1 MSLELSRVRKT
12 ASYAFECAKYSQSC
26 QNQLA
31 AVVWDNISGYVTS
44 NPRGNFSEA
53 DTPGFFSYAY
63 NKLLQTDYLAGI
75 ELTLSCRIQ
84 AETFTY
90 FESFLN
96 NNELG
101 CSKLVTEPFYQT
113 QHLLNKLC
121 GIIDS
126 AGDQDL
132 SYETTAWFCV
142 NLVPL
147 NLEFQA
153 MDLIAGHSMSY
164 AVLNQLALKV
174 RELAEFMLSKQRKA
188 AAANPAIATGRSQY
202 ASHSNSHKLD

>member
-1 MSLELSRVRKT
+1 MSLELSRVRET

-63 NKLLQTDYLAGI
+63 NKLLQADYLAGI
-75 ELTLSCRIQ
+75 EVTVSYRIQ
-84 AETFTY
+84 AETSTY
-90 FESFLN
+90 YRAFLN
-96 NNELG
+96 NDEPG
-101 CSKLVTEPFYQT
+101 CSKLVTGPFYQA

-121 GIIDS
+121 GVIDN

-132 SYETTAWFCV
+132 SYETTAWLCV

-147 NLEFQA
+147 NLKFQA
-153 MDLIAGHSMSY
+153 MNLVAGHSIFY
-164 AVLNQLALKV
+164 ASLNQLALKME
-174 RELAEFMLSKQRKA
+174 ELADFMLGKQRGA
-188 AAANPAIATGRSQY
+188 IIANF
-202 ASHSNSHKLD
+202 

>member
-1 MSLELSRVRKT
+1 MSLELNRVRET

-31 AVVWDNISGYVTS
+31 AVVRDNISGYVTS

-75 ELTLSCRIQ
+75 DVTVSYRIQ
-84 AETFTY
+84 AETSTY
-90 FESFLN
+90 FRAFLS

-101 CSKLVTEPFYQT
+101 CSKLVTGPFYQA

-121 GIIDS
+121 GVIDS
-126 AGDQDL
+126 ADDQGL

-153 MDLIAGHSMSY
+153 MNLIASHSMSY
-164 AVLNQLALKV
+164 AALNQLALKME
-174 RELAEFMLSKQRKA
+174 ELAEFMLDKQRGA
-188 AAANPAIATGRSQY
+188 AVANPAIATGRSQY